1 MAKKPK
7 KRKDSR
13 EKISCADQTKSNEE
27 KALKR
32 ALILSLLVHSLF
44 YRSLSLRFYLCLPRC
59 ICLRSPRAC
68 SAPTNG
74 VSRGPVMS
82 LCSAVEGPE
91 VVGNRIVHHHVSEAV
106 RAPRGPAAS
115 WNQRQR
121 SGRPLAGLVGA
132 GRGAPW
138 CPGDQ
143 GEGRT
148 QGTHRNP
155 SRISHH
161 QLVRKT
167 CATELPDWCSDI
179 EFDQVSRINSG
190 VHIRAKRLI
199 IIVIFEL
206 HNSTILLSP
215 LLLLSIGSIACG
227 FDSGIR
233 DRTIFDFQC
242 RSITVMVPIG
252 L

>member
-1 MAKKPK
+1 MTS
-7 KRKDSR
+7 SR
-13 EKISCADQTKSNEE
+13 
-27 KALKR
+27 
-32 ALILSLLVHSLF
+32 
-44 YRSLSLRFYLCLPRC
+44 
-59 ICLRSPRAC
+59 
-68 SAPTNG
+68 
-74 VSRGPVMS
+74 
-82 LCSAVEGPE
+82 SAVEGPE
-91 VVGNRIVHHHVSEAV
+91 VVGSRIVHHHVSEAV

-121 SGRPLAGLVGA
+121 PGRPLAGLVGA

-161 QLVRKT
+161 RLVRKT

-179 EFDQVSRINSG
+179 EFGQVSRINSG

-199 IIVIFEL
+199 IISISHAVTIVIDRIDCARFRSWKTRPDDSRHVE
-206 HNSTILLSP
+206 ILL
-215 LLLLSIGSIACG
+215 LVLGDGSHRSVTYDEN
-227 FDSGIR
+227 DSEG
-233 DRTIFDFQC
+233 
-242 RSITVMVPIG
+242 
-252 L
+252 

>member
-13 EKISCADQTKSNEE
+13 EKISCGDQTESNEE

-32 ALILSLLVHSLF
+32 ALIFSLLVHSLL
-44 YRSLSLRFYLCLPRC
+44 YRSLSLRFYLRLPRC
-59 ICLRSPRAC
+59 TCLRSPRARP
-68 SAPTNG
+68 APTNG
-74 VSRGPVMS
+74 ASRGPVTS
-82 LCSAVEGPE
+82 SRSAVEGPE
-91 VVGNRIVHHHVSEAV
+91 VVGSRIVHHHVSEAV

-121 SGRPLAGLVGA
+121 PGRPLVGLVGA

-161 QLVRKT
+161 RLVRKT

-179 EFDQVSRINSG
+179 EFGQVSRINSG

-199 IIVIFEL
+199 IIVILDFTQF
-206 HNSTILLSP
+206 HAVIIVAVTIVIDRIDCARFRSWKTRSDDFRRNII
-215 LLLLSIGSIACG
+215 SIG
-227 FDSGIR
+227 
-233 DRTIFDFQC
+233 
-242 RSITVMVPIG
+242 
-252 L
+252 

>member
-1 MAKKPK
+1 M
-7 KRKDSR
+7 
-13 EKISCADQTKSNEE
+13 
-27 KALKR
+27 
-32 ALILSLLVHSLF
+32 
-44 YRSLSLRFYLCLPRC
+44 
-59 ICLRSPRAC
+59 
-68 SAPTNG
+68 
-74 VSRGPVMS
+74 
-82 LCSAVEGPE
+82 
-91 VVGNRIVHHHVSEAV
+91 

-115 WNQRQR
+115 WNQQQR
-121 SGRPLAGLVGA
+121 PGRPLAGLVGA

-161 QLVRKT
+161 RLVRKT

-179 EFDQVSRINSG
+179 EFGQVSRINSG
-190 VHIRAKRLI
+190 VHIRAKRSI

-206 HNSTILLSP
+206 YNSILLSP
-215 LLLLSIGSIACG
+215 LLLLLIGSIARG
-227 FDSGIR
+227 FDSEIR
-233 DRTIFDFQC
+233 DRTNFDFQ
-242 RSITVMVPIG
+242 RQNITVMVPTD